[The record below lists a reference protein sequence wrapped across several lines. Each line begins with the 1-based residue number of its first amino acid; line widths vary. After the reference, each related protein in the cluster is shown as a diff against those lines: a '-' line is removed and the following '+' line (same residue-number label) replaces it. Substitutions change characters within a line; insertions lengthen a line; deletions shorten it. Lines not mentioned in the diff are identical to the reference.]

1 MTALRR
7 PPHARQHARGGLLA
21 AQAPRRQ
28 NRLAGVPRAR
38 RRTVTAM
45 NRAACDMLKGCR
57 PRAVAIP
64 EEAEPGAMAYLEFPP
79 THSKRLRT
87 NNV

>member
-1 MTALRR
+1 
-7 PPHARQHARGGLLA
+7 
-21 AQAPRRQ
+21 
-28 NRLAGVPRAR
+28 
-38 RRTVTAM
+38 M